1 MANELIS
8 ALTKPKVKEALK
20 EVKKEQVVKE
30 KVEEKVSVKQ
40 EKMDDFAKMVFG
52 REAKRPPKAGGASGS
67 SGPSKNPPSIFK
79 PPQLLLNSLQ
89 FELVIIVHSIP
100 CRYGVKKSA

>member
-52 REAKRPPKAGGASGS
+52 REAK
-67 SGPSKNPPSIFK
+67 
-79 PPQLLLNSLQ
+79 
-89 FELVIIVHSIP
+89 
-100 CRYGVKKSA
+100 